1 VFIDAQLVSR
11 HGAFHK
17 RTGGPLIAE
26 KCAATKR
33 LVSRLIRHL
42 LPAAGKDSEN

>member
-17 RTGGPLIAE
+17 RTRRPLIIE
-26 KCAATKR
+26 KGAATER
-33 LVSRLIRHL
+33 LVSGLIRHL
-42 LPAAGKDSEN
+42 LPATGKDGEN